1 MAGPQEAL
9 LVAELEAVQVVGLLG
24 PSLQAREAQAHVD
37 TGVQLLRGEP
47 VHPGQEALA
56 QPLHQRAVHLGY
68 LLGKRR
74 GQVRGQG
81 QATAAPY
88 QGIFQGI
95 NIPTFMAT
103 GHTPDWYKG
112 VWLLT
117 RGSQY
122 PKRVAGVGQER
133 GGRPRA
139 EAGTRQPLCPS
150 ETGQATGGSPGT
162 APHPPWSSRQPCLRC
177 RCWEQRENRSSKLW
191 ACPPHLH
198 KLQPTWE
205 QVTDPVFKT

>member
-74 GQVRGQG
+74 GQVRVQG
-81 QATAAPY
+81 EERKNGRL
-88 QGIFQGI
+88 QGKR
-95 NIPTFMAT
+95 
-103 GHTPDWYKG
+103 GH
-112 VWLLT
+112 
-117 RGSQY
+117 S
-122 PKRVAGVGQER
+122 
-133 GGRPRA
+133 GGAR
-139 EAGTRQPLCPS
+139 
-150 ETGQATGGSPGT
+150 
-162 APHPPWSSRQPCLRC
+162 
-177 RCWEQRENRSSKLW
+177 
-191 ACPPHLH
+191 
-198 KLQPTWE
+198 
-205 QVTDPVFKT
+205 QVTWTQELSEFALEFNLSFL